1 MATSSITGSDA
12 FFGNTSTNTLR
23 AGNLSTNTL
32 WAGNLSTPTISVS
45 SINNFTALPS
55 ISGNLIMTLDTT
67 NGAGG
72 FGSFQIQPQ
81 SSLYLKTSLSIG
93 SAGGLSETLRQY
105 AASSIGFA
113 QVNPHIVLSAD
124 SIVSTANIAW
134 GFAKDGSPPTT
145 TSLSFFINN
154 LSTSKTNVKTNLGWI
169 GLPNSELYNV
179 LDTTLT
185 PGYLTIKN
193 TTNSVVYV
201 EGVPQYASATTTP
214 YGI

>member
-1 MATSSITGSDA
+1 
-12 FFGNTSTNTLR
+12 
-23 AGNLSTNTL
+23 
-32 WAGNLSTPTISVS
+32 
-45 SINNFTALPS
+45 
-55 ISGNLIMTLDTT
+55 MTLDTT

-81 SSLYLKTSLSIG
+81 SSLYIKASLDIG
-93 SAGGLSETLRQY
+93 SVGGLGDTLRRY
-105 AASSIGFA
+105 GSTLSIGFA

-179 LDTTLT
+179 LDQTLT
-185 PGYLTIKN
+185 PGYLTIRN